1 MNTFTEFARV
11 LPGKSK
17 AASPNSAVTVGRAAH
32 K

>member
-17 AASPNSAVTVGRAAH
+17 AASSNSAAKYMGSSE
-32 K
+32 